1 MATILLV
8 EDDTLTAKCYQ
19 TWLGAAQ
26 HKTQHVPDVVTAV
39 EAMDAAAPDVILLD
53 MLLPGASGV
62 QLLHVLQSY
71 ADLNHVPVIICSNA
85 LPKDTANLQAYGVR
99 SVLNKATLTRA
110 QLVNAVAAVL

>member
-8 EDDTLTAKCYQ
+8 EDDTLTAQCYK
-19 TWLGAAQ
+19 TWLSASE
-26 HKTQHVPDVVTAV
+26 HKIQHVPDVESAV
-39 EAMDAAAPDVILLD
+39 ETVDAHAPDVILLD
-53 MLLPGASGV
+53 MLLSGASGV

-71 ADLNHVPVIICSNA
+71 ADLKHVPVIICSNA

-110 QLVNAVAAVL
+110 QLVNAVEAVL